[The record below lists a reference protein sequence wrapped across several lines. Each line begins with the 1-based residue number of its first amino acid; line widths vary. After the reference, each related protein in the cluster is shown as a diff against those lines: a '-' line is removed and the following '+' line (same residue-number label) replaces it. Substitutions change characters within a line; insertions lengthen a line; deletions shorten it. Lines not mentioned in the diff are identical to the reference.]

1 MRLKI
6 ELELDDQDCD
16 VERWTGLELDIKEIL
31 EQLREM
37 NETGEVEDASVSDP
51 ELH

>member
-6 ELELDDQDCD
+6 EIEFDDQDCD
-16 VERWTGLELDIKEIL
+16 EQLTVVALEVKQLL

-37 NETGEVEDASVSDP
+37 NEKSKMENSSDP
-51 ELH
+51 DTELH

>member
-6 ELELDDQDCD
+6 EIEFDDQDCD
-16 VERWTGLELDIKEIL
+16 DQLTLVAFEIKQLL

-37 NETGEVEDASVSDP
+37 NEKSKMENSSDP
-51 ELH
+51 DTELH

>member
-6 ELELDDQDCD
+6 EIEFDDQDCD
-16 VERWTGLELDIKEIL
+16 EQLTLVAFEIKQLL

-37 NETGEVEDASVSDP
+37 NEKGQMENSSDSDT

>member
-6 ELELDDQDCD
+6 EIEFDDQDCD
-16 VERWTGLELDIKEIL
+16 EQLTLVAFEIKQLL

-37 NETGEVEDASVSDP
+37 NEKSKMENSSDP
-51 ELH
+51 DTELH

>member
-6 ELELDDQDCD
+6 EIEFDDQDCD
-16 VERWTGLELDIKEIL
+16 EQLTLVAFEIKQLL

-37 NETGEVEDASVSDP
+37 NEKGQMENSSDP
-51 ELH
+51 DSELH

>member
-6 ELELDDQDCD
+6 EIEFDDQDCD
-16 VERWTGLELDIKEIL
+16 EQLTLVAWEIKQLL

-37 NETGEVEDASVSDP
+37 NEKGQMENSSDSDP

>member
-6 ELELDDQDCD
+6 EIEFDDQDCD
-16 VERWTGLELDIKEIL
+16 EQLTLVALEIKQLL

-37 NETGEVEDASVSDP
+37 NEKGEMENASVSDP

>member
-6 ELELDDQDCD
+6 EIEFDDQDCD
-16 VERWTGLELDIKEIL
+16 EQLTSVAFEIKQLL

-37 NETGEVEDASVSDP
+37 NEKGQMENSSDP
-51 ELH
+51 DTELH